1 MPRDEKSYISSEIT
15 YVGKV
20 LDQKEKTGFMSSANT
35 SGVGGMPST
44 LSETIAEVQSQLSEN
59 RCLDPST
66 KFDLGAGELHSTT

>member
-20 LDQKEKTGFMSSANT
+20 LDQEEKTGFMSSANT

-44 LSETIAEVQSQLSEN
+44 PSETIAEVQSQLSETDA
-59 RCLDPST
+59 LI
-66 KFDLGAGELHSTT
+66 HQ